1 MLSLHNPVAPIS
13 SFALLKFFC
22 LISNSSSEDSA
33 LDHTFLPLCLRLSA
47 YCPVPDRDWIGKES
61 DLTLEYYDS
70 RRLPHVFGAY
80 GFLNLSYQRWMAA
93 IPAYSNH
100 CTLRCC
106 HIGTHLFLNRTNIA
120 VTLYCLL
127 SNSETS
133 STGGIR
139 FHSGAYRTRTCTA
152 FLQDDLARRSATITA
167 MHHTPC

>member
-1 MLSLHNPVAPIS
+1 MSEPFLPIYNIISFLPFCLSL
-13 SFALLKFFC
+13 
-22 LISNSSSEDSA
+22 SA
-33 LDHTFLPLCLRLSA
+33 LFSPFRTG
-47 YCPVPDRDWIGKES
+47 YWIGKGS
-61 DLTLEYYDS
+61 NLTLEYYDS

-106 HIGTHLFLNRTNIA
+106 HIETHLFLNRTNIA

-139 FHSGAYRTRTCTA
+139 FHSGAYRNRTYTA
-152 FLQDDLARRSATITA
+152 FLPDGLASHSATITA
-167 MHHTPC
+167 MHHNDSIGNRTQIFR

>member
-1 MLSLHNPVAPIS
+1 MNNSVHSLWFVVIRPNHWAMSIGTVFRTIFLTPTG
-13 SFALLKFFC
+13 LT
-22 LISNSSSEDSA
+22 SEVRTA
-33 LDHTFLPLCLRLSA
+33 
-47 YCPVPDRDWIGKES
+47 WIGKGS
-61 DLTLEYYDS
+61 NLALEYYDS

-80 GFLNLSYQRWMAA
+80 GFLNLSYQRWVAA

-100 CTLRCC
+100 CTLRYC
-106 HIGTHLFLNRTNIA
+106 HTGTHLFLNRTNIA

-139 FHSGAYRTRTCTA
+139 FHNGAYRNRTCTA

-167 MHHTPC
+167 MHHAPC